1 MPVYETLGDRMKA
14 YEFANT
20 QRAAFKGL
28 PLILRLDG
36 KSFHT
41 FTKGLKRPFDARLTN
56 VMVELTKFLVD
67 ITHARLG
74 YTQSDEITL
83 VLYEPINET
92 NKAEYIYGGRFFK
105 IDSLIAARASVRFNK
120 LVAQH
125 LPEKAE
131 LEAVFDCRSFQV
143 PTLLEAYHAVL
154 WRQQDCVKN
163 AKAMAAQSLFSH
175 KSLQGLSGN
184 EMVKKM
190 LDEANVDF
198 EKLPAEFRLGTFI
211 KRYKIEKP
219 LEEELIQ
226 RLTAAGIKVPTE
238 PIMRTE
244 IQSFQQD
251 MREIDQNYRVDF
263 LLGGNQAFS
272 EKPKEV

>member
-14 YEFANT
+14 YEFVNT
-20 QRAAFKGL
+20 QRSAFKGL
-28 PLILRLDG
+28 PLIIRLDG

-56 VMVELTKFLVD
+56 VMIELTKFLVD
-67 ITHARLG
+67 ITHARIG

-83 VLYEPINET
+83 VLYEPISES

-105 IDSLIAARASVRFNK
+105 IDSLLAARASVRFNK

-125 LPEKAE
+125 LPEKSEA
-131 LEAVFDCRSFQV
+131 EAVFDCRSFQV
-143 PTLLEAYHAVL
+143 PTLLEAYHEVL

-163 AKAMAAQSLFSH
+163 AKAMAAQSIFSH
-175 KSLQGLSGN
+175 KSLQGLSGDQ
-184 EMVKKM
+184 MVKKM
-190 LDEANVDF
+190 LDEADVNF
-198 EKLPAEFRLGTFI
+198 EKFPMEFRFGTFV
-211 KRYKIEKP
+211 KRNKIEKP
-219 LEEELIQ
+219 LEEELVQ
-226 RLTAAGIKVPTE
+226 RLTATGIKVPTG

-251 MREIDQNYRVDF
+251 LREIDQNYRVDF
-263 LLGGNQAFS
+263 LLGGNHAFLND
-272 EKPKEV
+272 PKNL